1 MQLYGL
7 SRVAVL
13 VVIAA
18 AAAAAA
24 AAVVVVVVV
33 VVVVNDL
40 SNAPSFTYSR
50 SVRIA

>member
-33 VVVVNDL
+33 VVNDL

>member
-24 AAVVVVVVV
+24 AVVVVV

>member
-24 AAVVVVVVV
+24 AAAVVVVV